1 MLKSIIIASAALLSV
16 PALAQV
22 TEPSTAVPANGQ
34 PDTMN
39 SSPAQTAPA
48 GQAPTAPESA
58 PAQAAEAQPATGAQ
72 IADVVGTEFPNYD
85 KNGDGSLSATE
96 FGAWMVALKTASDPS
111 TKATAPATKTW
122 VATAFAQADADK
134 NKKVSKGE
142 LTSFL
147 SAAG

>member
-1 MLKSIIIASAALLSV
+1 MLKSIIIASAALLSM

>member
-1 MLKSIIIASAALLSV
+1 MLNSIIIASAALLSV

>member
-1 MLKSIIIASAALLSV
+1 MLKSILIASAVLVSAPV
-16 PALAQV
+16 LAQV
-22 TEPSTAVPANGQ
+22 TQPSTTVPTDAQ
-34 PDTMN
+34 PDTTN
-39 SSPAQTAPA
+39 TRPTQAVPA

-58 PAQAAEAQPATGAQ
+58 PAQAAEAQPASGAQ

-85 KNGDGSLSATE
+85 KNGDGSLSAAE
-96 FGAWMVALKTASDPS
+96 FSAWMVALKTASDPS

-122 VATAFAQADADK
+122 VATAFAQADSDK